1 MTGPDAPASGRRV
14 EAVTFDFWNTLCVP
28 DHDRFRD
35 QRMSAMRQVLHE
47 DGVDVTDDALREAFV
62 GLLELFNERWAA
74 NVQFVAADAAE
85 IVADR
90 LDPAMPTHV
99 RVRLADIFAS
109 APGIPD
115 LASHAG
121 EVVATL
127 AGAGV
132 RLGIICDVGMTPSPV
147 LRSYLDHHGILQ
159 HFDHCSFSDEVG
171 VYKPHR
177 AIFDHALA
185 GLGGVDPTRAAHI
198 GDLRRTDVAGA
209 LDLGILA
216 IRYRGVHDDRGDVGD
231 VGELVEA
238 DHVIDD
244 HRELP
249 ALLGLA

>member
-1 MTGPDAPASGRRV
+1 MTATAVPGSGRSI

-28 DHDRFRD
+28 DNDRFRE

-62 GLLELFNERWAA
+62 GLLELFNEKWAA

-90 LDPAMPTHV
+90 LDPAMPDHV
-99 RVRLADIFAS
+99 RTRLADVFSS
-109 APGIPD
+109 APGIPA
-115 LASHAG
+115 LAPNAA
-121 EVVATL
+121 EVIAALT
-127 AGAGV
+127 GTGI

-147 LRSYLDHHGILQ
+147 LRSYLDHHGILEQ
-159 HFDHCSFSDEVG
+159 FDHWSFSDEVG

-185 GLGGVDPTRAAHI
+185 GLGHVDPNRTAHI

-209 LDLGILA
+209 LDMGILA
-216 IRYRGVHDDRGDVGD
+216 VRYRGVYDDHGDVGD
-231 VGELVEA
+231 MGELVEA

-244 HRELP
+244 HTELL
-249 ALLGLA
+249 ALLGLG